1 MFGLFRK
8 KPPQEAQPEEEPKAL
23 PEPKP
28 ETEESADDK
37 VLKDAVEAMLVEQA
51 SAEVEVP
58 SESEP
63 EPQAEPEPGPPMNV
77 IGTDMRIGGS
87 ISTKSAVLVL
97 GEIEGNV
104 AGLSVTVEEDGVIRG
119 DVAATDD
126 VVVRG
131 SVVGNMGVDGKLTIT
146 STGRVEVGV
155 KARAIA
161 IEEGGELRGRCTM
174 SSGASGLSAVSA

>member
-8 KPPQEAQPEEEPKAL
+8 KQPEEAQPEEEPKAL
-23 PEPKP
+23 PEASPSP
-28 ETEESADDK
+28 EESAEDK

-51 SAEVEVP
+51 SAEVEA
-58 SESEP
+58 STTP
-63 EPQAEPEPGPPMNV
+63 EPKPEPGPPMNV
-77 IGTDMRIGGS
+77 IGADMRIAGS

-104 AGLSVTVEEDGVIRG
+104 AGTTVTVEEDGVIKG
-119 DVAATDD
+119 DVAAADD

-131 SVVGNMGVDGKLTIT
+131 SVVGDMGVDGKLTIT
-146 STGRVEVGV
+146 PTGTVEGGV
-155 KARAIA
+155 KARSIA

-174 SSGASGLSAVSA
+174 SRGASGLSAVSA

>member
-8 KPPQEAQPEEEPKAL
+8 KQPEETQPEEEPKAL
-23 PEPKP
+23 PEPSP
-28 ETEESADDK
+28 DPQESAEDK

-51 SAEVEVP
+51 SSEVDAP
-58 SESEP
+58 AESEP
-63 EPQAEPEPGPPMNV
+63 EPRAPMNV
-77 IGTDMRIGGS
+77 IGTDMRIAGS
-87 ISTKSAVLVL
+87 ISSKSGVLVL
-97 GEIEGNV
+97 GEVEGNV
-104 AGLSVTVEEDGVIRG
+104 AGLTVTVEEDGVIKG

-146 STGRVEVGV
+146 PTGTVEGGV
-155 KARAIA
+155 KARSIA

-174 SSGASGLSAVSA
+174 STGASGLSAVSA

>member
-8 KPPQEAQPEEEPKAL
+8 KPQEAQPEEEPKAL
-23 PEPKP
+23 PEPSP
-28 ETEESADDK
+28 EPRESDEDK

-51 SAEVEVP
+51 SAEVEAP
-58 SESEP
+58 ATPEP
-63 EPQAEPEPGPPMNV
+63 EPEPEPRMNV
-77 IGTDMRIGGS
+77 IGTDMRIAGS
-87 ISTKSAVLVL
+87 ISSKSGVLVL

-104 AGLSVTVEEDGVIRG
+104 AGVTVTVEADGVIKG
-119 DVAATDD
+119 DVAASDD

-146 STGRVEVGV
+146 PTGTVEGGV
-155 KARAIA
+155 NARSIA

-174 SSGASGLSAVSA
+174 SRGASGLSAVSA